1 MRRKPGNGSQPAADE
16 SKPIEHNERNCCADG
31 ENDRRLHHRVL
42 PSATQTKH
50 TPRQKEQRPVRQHD
64 EPHRNDS
71 GAQRTGEHRC
81 IVALHLIARITGARS
96 AHRRCSPCLL
106 PEQSVNLIIHFAE
119 RESKARYKRSLLGWF
134 WSFANP
140 LTTVAVYSFVFGVVY
155 NAQPPVTAN
164 GNAENFGLYLFTG
177 LIAWSVFTGVV
188 TGCMGWLQG
197 VSDLRKKI
205 YVPTETAL
213 LGGAVA
219 NAIQTALEAVV
230 LLVIMALFANISWTA
245 VFLVFSLLLT
255 MAFAL
260 GIGFIVAVLNA
271 RYRDIQYLIGVL
283 IGVGFFLVPIVYPPS
298 LLDRDDVP
306 EIGRQLVTWN
316 PPALFVEI
324 ARDGVYFLQ
333 TPDPL
338 KLLVAAAWAV
348 GTFTVGW
355 FYFRARSM
363 EISEEP

>member
-1 MRRKPGNGSQPAADE
+1 MRTPTMLTLS
-16 SKPIEHNERNCCADG
+16 
-31 ENDRRLHHRVL
+31 
-42 PSATQTKH
+42 PSARK
-50 TPRQKEQRPVRQHD
+50 
-64 EPHRNDS
+64 
-71 GAQRTGEHRC
+71 
-81 IVALHLIARITGARS
+81 
-96 AHRRCSPCLL
+96 
-106 PEQSVNLIIHFAE
+106 SVNLIIHFAE
-119 RESKARYKRSLLGWF
+119 RESKSRYKRSLLGWF

-155 NAQPPVTAN
+155 NAQPPVTTN

-205 YVPTETAL
+205 YFPTETAL

-298 LLDRDDVP
+298 LLDREDVP